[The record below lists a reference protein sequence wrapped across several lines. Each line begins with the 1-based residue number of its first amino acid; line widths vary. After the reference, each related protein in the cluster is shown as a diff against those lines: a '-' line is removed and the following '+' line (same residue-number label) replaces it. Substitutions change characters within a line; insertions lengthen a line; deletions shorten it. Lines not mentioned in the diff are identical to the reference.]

1 MNKDNNEIET
11 SGEIEIPLQDEN
23 AGNKDLSW
31 SDMTSG
37 SSVEDWSDMTS
48 GSSVEEDSG
57 NFDPSN
63 SLDNTFPI
71 LSQDS
76 LGM

>member
-1 MNKDNNEIET
+1 
-11 SGEIEIPLQDEN
+11 
-23 AGNKDLSW
+23 
-31 SDMTSG
+31 MTSR

-48 GSSVEEDSG
+48 GSSVEEDNG
-57 NFDPSN
+57 NIDPSN